1 MGEGVCRFFEENGR
15 GITEGKDIANGF
27 CNFYCKV
34 GPDLA
39 GKIPAVQDRDFKS
52 YLGEKVKEDLIWRPT
67 TPAEIEHLCRGL
79 ESGKGMGW
87 DGVSPKVIKAVA
99 TELAGSLSR
108 LYNCCMREGYYP
120 PCFKVARVV
129 PIFKAEDQTKY
140 SNYRPVSVLPVLS
153 QIFERVLKARLVEFI
168 DKHKVIIP
176 GQYGFRSGHST
187 AMAILDMVEKVR
199 SA

>member
-1 MGEGVCRFFEENGR
+1 MDIYCQHKPRRTRRNCATWEILGEALRGRKKSMGEGVCRFFEENGR

-120 PCFKVARVV
+120 PCFKVA
-129 PIFKAEDQTKY
+129 
-140 SNYRPVSVLPVLS
+140 
-153 QIFERVLKARLVEFI
+153 
-168 DKHKVIIP
+168 
-176 GQYGFRSGHST
+176 
-187 AMAILDMVEKVR
+187 
-199 SA
+199 